1 MAKKIISKVK
11 EIMDQ
16 KGITTAEL
24 RNKTGLPHV
33 AISNACSARIEF
45 SGLNILNKIAS
56 AMNVSIKDLFHEVDQ
71 VKHVKPQRRKKMT
84 GDANIS
90 SVTNQLI
97 KMIMTMSTTDKDKL
111 LTTFNKL
118 KKTPTQK
125 VNISNITTE
134 LIQLIT
140 KMSLEDRCKILGDF
154 ISYTGTTKRKYGRRE
169 FIRSVDFTVKTSLY
183 RGYTKNISRGG
194 VFIEIKNAGTL
205 FAAGDPIKMNL
216 EHPELHRSFNVT
228 GKIIRTAKTG
238 IGVEFDIPL

>member
-11 EIMDQ
+11 EIMD
-16 KGITTAEL
+16 KKSMTTAEL

-56 AMNVSIKDLFHEVDQ
+56 AMNVSIKDLFHEVDLTKQ
-71 VKHVKPQRRKKMT
+71 VRPQQKQRST

-97 KMIMTMSTTDKDKL
+97 KMIMSMSTTDKDKL
-111 LTTFNKL
+111 LNTFNKL

-125 VNISNITTE
+125 VNTSNITTE

-169 FIRSVDFTVKTSLY
+169 FIRSVDFNVKGSLFH
-183 RGYTKNISRGG
+183 GYTKNISRGG
-194 VFIEIKNAGTL
+194 VFIETKNASTL
-205 FAAGDPIKMNL
+205 FSAGDPIKMNL
-216 EHPELHRSFNVT
+216 EHPELHKNFNVT
-228 GKIIRTAKTG
+228 GKIIRTATNG
-238 IGVEFDIPL
+238 IGVQFDIPL

>member
-11 EIMDQ
+11 EVMNE

-56 AMNVSIKDLFHEVDQ
+56 AMNVSIKDLFHEVDVSKQ
-71 VKHVKPQRRKKMT
+71 AAPKRKPRNT

-97 KMIMTMSTTDKDKL
+97 KMIMKMSTTDKDKL
-111 LTTFNKL
+111 LKTFNEI
-118 KKTPTQK
+118 KKSPIQK
-125 VNISNITTE
+125 INTSNITTE

-140 KMSLEDRCKILGDF
+140 KMSLEDRCKILGEF

-169 FIRSVDFTVKTSLY
+169 FIRSVDFTVKGSLFH
-183 RGYTKNISRGG
+183 GYTKNISRGG
-194 VFIEIKNAGTL
+194 VFIETKNASTL

-216 EHPELHRSFNVT
+216 EHPELHRNFNVT
-228 GKIIRTAKTG
+228 G
-238 IGVEFDIPL
+238 